1 MGGCLWGDHT
11 PPIWHTT
18 EGWRGEK
25 FTWYSAP
32 KQVLLLG
39 KFHKSY
45 VGLVVASRPGLP
57 MTDGRIYLG
66 QEKKSEK
73 EANKGNRG
81 PLWGRISGRSMD
93 DSRTV
98 YFLPFLG
105 QPSIQRSSRPLSST
119 HGPHTPHPFY
129 QPVFGKLKCPLKG
142 LLYQYIYSCF
152 FYLLHKGHK
161 LKQDMAPFLC
171 WVMTAG
177 GGWMKG
183 QRVDP
188 WSTPRPSHLISS
200 LISFSK

>member
-1 MGGCLWGDHT
+1 
-11 PPIWHTT
+11 
-18 EGWRGEK
+18 
-25 FTWYSAP
+25 
-32 KQVLLLG
+32 
-39 KFHKSY
+39 
-45 VGLVVASRPGLP
+45 
-57 MTDGRIYLG
+57 
-66 QEKKSEK
+66 
-73 EANKGNRG
+73 
-81 PLWGRISGRSMD
+81 MD

-177 GGWMKG
+177 GDEGAERGSMIY
-183 QRVDP
+183 
-188 WSTPRPSHLISS
+188 TPPLSPHIISHFFLKITHFSENIYSS
-200 LISFSK
+200 PY